1 MWNARLDESQAGIK
15 TARRTINNL
24 RYADDTTLM
33 AESKEEL
40 KSVLTK
46 VKKESQKVGLKLSI
60 QNTNKQKKP
69 LNFQKIKIMAPC
81 PISAWQIDGKTME
94 TVTDF
99 IFLGSKITA
108 DGDCSPEIKRYLLLG
123 RKAVKNLDN
132 ILKSRDIT
140 DKGPSSQSYGF
151 SSSHVCI
158 WEVNHKESWAL
169 KNWCFCTVG
178 LEKTLENLLNCKEI
192 KAVNPKGNQSRI
204 FIGRTDAEAETPLL
218 WPPDAKSWLIG
229 KDPDSEKDWGQKEKG
244 VTEGEMV
251 GWYH

>member
-1 MWNARLDESQAGIK
+1 
-15 TARRTINNL
+15 
-24 RYADDTTLM
+24 
-33 AESKEEL
+33 
-40 KSVLTK
+40 
-46 VKKESQKVGLKLSI
+46 
-60 QNTNKQKKP
+60 
-69 LNFQKIKIMAPC
+69 MAPC

-99 IFLGSKITA
+99 IFFGSKITA
-108 DGDCSPEIKRYLLLG
+108 DGDCSQEIKRHLLLG

-158 WEVNHKESWAL
+158 WEVNHKESWAP

-178 LEKTLENLLNCKEI
+178 LKKTLESLLNCKEF
-192 KAVNPKGNQSRI
+192 KAVDPKGNQSWI

-218 WPPDAKSWLIG
+218 WPPDAKSRLIG